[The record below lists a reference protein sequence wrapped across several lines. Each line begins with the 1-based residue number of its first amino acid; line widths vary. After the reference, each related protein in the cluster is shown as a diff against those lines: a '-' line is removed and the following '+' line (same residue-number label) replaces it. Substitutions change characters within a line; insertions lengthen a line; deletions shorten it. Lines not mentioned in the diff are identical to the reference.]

1 MCPDAFLLD
10 SRLTCRV
17 EKSVTTFR
25 SQMSRSNTK
34 KSQSSGHQSVR
45 VYDISEQE
53 PVSMTS
59 TLTVTHLSSRS
70 ASVTL
75 RKERA
80 DDSSHRTRARMER
93 LLP

>member
-53 PVSMTS
+53 PVSMMF
-59 TLTVTHLSSRS
+59 TLTVIHLSSRS
-70 ASVTL
+70 VPLAV
-75 RKERA
+75 RDERA

-93 LLP
+93 SLP